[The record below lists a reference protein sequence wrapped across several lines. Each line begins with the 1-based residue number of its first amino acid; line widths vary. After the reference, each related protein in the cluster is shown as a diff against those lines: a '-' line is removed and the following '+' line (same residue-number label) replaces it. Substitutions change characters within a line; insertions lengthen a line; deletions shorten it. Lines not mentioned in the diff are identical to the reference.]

1 VPQQAGVGRGN
12 SGDEEQKRKRRP
24 PGNFGSSPTPVS
36 TDTSNDY
43 YGDPGLVSRTT
54 TALGLVEKSTN
65 GKLPAPLAYSLST
78 ADLNDRQL
86 RKASRLAARSLD
98 LPPSFLWGDNQIA
111 KMTDPLYGGP
121 MRMSTLNRIME
132 GFEPLLLQGMLPN
145 LLGDKEAPLR
155 PGADVPHRGEFTP
168 RVQPKAVVKAIRAT
182 AKLVDGYDMTA
193 AEGLSLAVGIARDKV
208 DPAAVAS
215 NMEAVQRYDKAF
227 TRDQVVGIAIAA
239 AKNGVRFTD
248 TESIVGFVTPRAL
261 AVKEGAEQNIE
272 DLKLMYGEDWER
284 FVPAQLVE
292 ERQGEVDVATQN
304 VDLETYAR
312 QGKNYMDEAGVIE
325 EELRADE
332 EAWRNSFVGRNLNGA
347 LDKWNRAYTNIE
359 RGIITIA
366 TPIIGAGAEAGI
378 PGFESTGWS
387 DAFDWR
393 DERFKDFSQGKH
405 IGQQFVEDTG
415 APEWLGA
422 PIDFALGWYL
432 DPLSLVGRAA
442 NVVRAGRVAP
452 GVLDKTTLV
461 RTILPGVSPT
471 RKLGNMASYLKV
483 VDQEAFATS
492 GRFAHG
498 EYLFR
503 SLLKGEDDYI
513 RKVSTRFANNFE
525 ARTAYDLPFM
535 TALGRRIRQGLE
547 DGSLSRTQ
555 ARQEFGFGIMA
566 QRGIQVRPDSIA
578 VEVMALRASAD
589 EKVFKAFASRSQGI
603 QQRLF
608 DPTDSGI
615 LTPDATYADIAED
628 VILDATNPISTRLE
642 VPTRLKPVPGLGATR
657 LGGRALKESDNRI
670 ARSIAVPFELPAGN
684 FLKMHQDPPDQ
695 FEKVM
700 RDWGSRVYSAS
711 EMRAMKA
718 DIANAV
724 QQGGFEQKLIQKLDD
739 INREGFTRYA
749 VGKGVPKDLVDEML
763 TEVNGRQLAMN
774 KRRVFGVTETSS
786 TTTTIDRPLLETQLV
801 NEYFFVNPHDAKQ
814 LVDRYT
820 SAIFNLKD
828 RYHTIP
834 GISKGIDDAR
844 RTAENAALAAGKT
857 ADEQVAAGNAAA
869 KKAAESEF
877 KKLSVPGIYKRIDQ
891 AGEISRQ
898 ITRLWKFT
906 AVPRPGYIGRV
917 ILGDENMRFL
927 ATTGSFFE
935 RAAATH
941 LDDATSAL
949 LRGFVVVPGVTPL
962 VSKKVGKAIG
972 TGVDKTAGKVL
983 DKLYPDYV
991 DEIVAP
997 DGSVTRL
1004 VAERPGRWEYEGLAN
1019 TTWKE
1024 TEILDDALK
1033 ESNTFMDLARTEHFG
1048 KVMPNDP
1055 HYYTYWT
1062 HNLKNQLGYSV
1073 PGEVALRSVAA
1084 GESIAQTTNT
1094 LRAWGNANRQMLLER
1109 LGTSNTDKW
1118 ADQLAKLTHAYTA
1131 GDAQIALAAA
1141 SRSDNLEDMLKLVGD
1156 KNRPPIHGPLLASLT
1171 GGQSG
1176 LNLRKYVDYWYDVFV
1191 RQPENVLNRQPYY
1204 AVWKARAERAYKD
1217 LHGGPLTDDA
1227 LKAIDS
1233 ASRDFALAQVK
1244 RIMFDFSENT
1254 RLGEAIGAIVPF
1266 LQPFLEQ
1273 YSVWGHILVHRN
1285 PALAG
1290 YAHQLG
1296 RVGVE
1301 SGFLRT
1307 DPTTGE
1313 LMVPTSWWMQQSWL
1327 YDKVTGT
1334 KATATFTPLS
1344 SLNLFF
1350 STTMQSP
1357 TRGPLGAVLGGAEIP
1372 LPGLSPWAGAVLRE
1386 AFKGTKNQQLVS
1398 YLFAWGPSTPVL
1410 PGSWSKLIQAIEPNL
1425 YEAGL
1430 LQSYEKRLATEYQD
1444 AGILAAWQT
1453 ELTEDG
1459 KDPREVAAII
1469 EERITNEA
1477 RQMLFLNGFMQ
1488 MFQLGATKVDLSV
1501 SQKEKEFAELIES
1514 EGDYLAAEEKFLAKY
1529 PNNTLV
1535 PTGTT
1540 TPSAAMKDLN
1550 GNIIYGSDG
1559 KPITIGYRI
1568 PASELAQRLINED
1581 PEMRKTFNQ
1590 YPELFGGLLLSLD
1603 PELANDYD
1611 PAIGAQI
1618 IRDGLVRGK
1627 TLAEFI
1633 ADGEQSGPK
1642 GFWEAIDSIEDAFEK
1657 ATAGKDEDSR
1667 AYAEAEELKQKSY
1680 LHVWNQFPFYAPS
1693 RLEPVMEDDEVVGA
1707 RFAYAGTDPTNPR
1720 VIGKLRQFADIPGLQ
1735 EFGVA
1740 KAIQTYFE
1748 GNELVMGRDEI
1759 KEEMG
1764 RIGLSSLA
1772 GQSEGG
1778 YSASAIDS
1786 GLAEEYDKLKAAVEA
1801 EFPEGAWAI
1810 LKLVEEDLQT
1820 VGNTADKTIDA
1831 WQKADDPR
1839 YAAFKDFDRTYQK
1852 LYNTKVDGV
1861 REWDAI
1867 REFVNETMETPQGRK
1882 LVQLRFERMPY
1893 DQQKDARDSLISL
1906 PVTFYSRFDFHLS
1919 GIDMKNPEAKAFAK
1933 VQDFQN
1939 AEFERRDAAIAQ
1951 NKVYEID
1958 YDRINQMAREALN
1971 KHPGLAP
1978 VMDAV
1983 NTWGWSLR
1991 NRELDQQPGKLGKAW
2006 ERIFKSVDYSQKD
2019 TAKYDLHGYTRYV
2032 SNEDLTY
2039 WRWHQSWLKG
2049 VVNKYKEQIPAFRRQ
2064 WDEMDD
2070 AYFTGSLYDLL
2081 MPDTY
2086 FELGGKD

>member
-1 VPQQAGVGRGN
+1 
-12 SGDEEQKRKRRP
+12 
-24 PGNFGSSPTPVS
+24 
-36 TDTSNDY
+36 
-43 YGDPGLVSRTT
+43 
-54 TALGLVEKSTN
+54 
-65 GKLPAPLAYSLST
+65 
-78 ADLNDRQL
+78 
-86 RKASRLAARSLD
+86 
-98 LPPSFLWGDNQIA
+98 
-111 KMTDPLYGGP
+111 
-121 MRMSTLNRIME
+121 
-132 GFEPLLLQGMLPN
+132 
-145 LLGDKEAPLR
+145 
-155 PGADVPHRGEFTP
+155 
-168 RVQPKAVVKAIRAT
+168 
-182 AKLVDGYDMTA
+182 
-193 AEGLSLAVGIARDKV
+193 
-208 DPAAVAS
+208 
-215 NMEAVQRYDKAF
+215 
-227 TRDQVVGIAIAA
+227 
-239 AKNGVRFTD
+239 
-248 TESIVGFVTPRAL
+248 
-261 AVKEGAEQNIE
+261 
-272 DLKLMYGEDWER
+272 
-284 FVPAQLVE
+284 
-292 ERQGEVDVATQN
+292 
-304 VDLETYAR
+304 
-312 QGKNYMDEAGVIE
+312 
-325 EELRADE
+325 
-332 EAWRNSFVGRNLNGA
+332 
-347 LDKWNRAYTNIE
+347 
-359 RGIITIA
+359 
-366 TPIIGAGAEAGI
+366 
-378 PGFESTGWS
+378 
-387 DAFDWR
+387 
-393 DERFKDFSQGKH
+393 
-405 IGQQFVEDTG
+405 
-415 APEWLGA
+415 
-422 PIDFALGWYL
+422 
-432 DPLSLVGRAA
+432 
-442 NVVRAGRVAP
+442 
-452 GVLDKTTLV
+452 
-461 RTILPGVSPT
+461 
-471 RKLGNMASYLKV
+471 
-483 VDQEAFATS
+483 
-492 GRFAHG
+492 
-498 EYLFR
+498 
-503 SLLKGEDDYI
+503 
-513 RKVSTRFANNFE
+513 
-525 ARTAYDLPFM
+525 
-535 TALGRRIRQGLE
+535 
-547 DGSLSRTQ
+547 
-555 ARQEFGFGIMA
+555 
-566 QRGIQVRPDSIA
+566 
-578 VEVMALRASAD
+578 
-589 EKVFKAFASRSQGI
+589 
-603 QQRLF
+603 
-608 DPTDSGI
+608 
-615 LTPDATYADIAED
+615 
-628 VILDATNPISTRLE
+628 
-642 VPTRLKPVPGLGATR
+642 
-657 LGGRALKESDNRI
+657 
-670 ARSIAVPFELPAGN
+670 
-684 FLKMHQDPPDQ
+684 
-695 FEKVM
+695 
-700 RDWGSRVYSAS
+700 
-711 EMRAMKA
+711 
-718 DIANAV
+718 
-724 QQGGFEQKLIQKLDD
+724 
-739 INREGFTRYA
+739 
-749 VGKGVPKDLVDEML
+749 
-763 TEVNGRQLAMN
+763 
-774 KRRVFGVTETSS
+774 
-786 TTTTIDRPLLETQLV
+786 
-801 NEYFFVNPHDAKQ
+801 
-814 LVDRYT
+814 
-820 SAIFNLKD
+820 
-828 RYHTIP
+828 
-834 GISKGIDDAR
+834 
-844 RTAENAALAAGKT
+844 
-857 ADEQVAAGNAAA
+857 
-869 KKAAESEF
+869 
-877 KKLSVPGIYKRIDQ
+877 
-891 AGEISRQ
+891 
-898 ITRLWKFT
+898 
-906 AVPRPGYIGRV
+906 
-917 ILGDENMRFL
+917 
-927 ATTGSFFE
+927 
-935 RAAATH
+935 
-941 LDDATSAL
+941 
-949 LRGFVVVPGVTPL
+949 
-962 VSKKVGKAIG
+962 
-972 TGVDKTAGKVL
+972 
-983 DKLYPDYV
+983 
-991 DEIVAP
+991 
-997 DGSVTRL
+997 
-1004 VAERPGRWEYEGLAN
+1004 
-1019 TTWKE
+1019 
-1024 TEILDDALK
+1024 
-1033 ESNTFMDLARTEHFG
+1033 
-1048 KVMPNDP
+1048 
-1055 HYYTYWT
+1055 
-1062 HNLKNQLGYSV
+1062 
-1073 PGEVALRSVAA
+1073 
-1084 GESIAQTTNT
+1084 
-1094 LRAWGNANRQMLLER
+1094 
-1109 LGTSNTDKW
+1109 
-1118 ADQLAKLTHAYTA
+1118 
-1131 GDAQIALAAA
+1131 
-1141 SRSDNLEDMLKLVGD
+1141 
-1156 KNRPPIHGPLLASLT
+1156 
-1171 GGQSG
+1171 
-1176 LNLRKYVDYWYDVFV
+1176 
-1191 RQPENVLNRQPYY
+1191 
-1204 AVWKARAERAYKD
+1204 VWKARAERAYKD